1 MIFSSFN
8 CRISSFF
15 VVITSHS
22 FCRHNKNY
30 EIFILSRDILLQVPK
45 LYETSFSS
53 YIIIISQSCQYI
65 FVHLVYKPYIFLLSL
80 HISFIISNGNAYF
93 RLLGASSIRIF
104 ALYLIVY
111 NFKFLSKF
119 GMNLFFLYTIIAF
132 LHFYLHFYCKLH
144 KISLYC
150 FRECFVNFRIS

>member
-1 MIFSSFN
+1 MIFLPFS
-8 CRISSFF
+8 
-15 VVITSHS
+15 
-22 FCRHNKNY
+22 CRHRKTWAHHQTKY
-30 EIFILSRDILLQVPK
+30 IRKVSK
-45 LYETSFSS
+45 LYETLFSS
-53 YIIIISQSCQYI
+53 YVIIISADCQYF
-65 FVHLVYKPYIFLLSL
+65 FVHLVYKSNIFLPGL
-80 HISFIISNGNAYF
+80 HISFIPPNSNTYF
-93 RLLGASSIRIF
+93 CLANSSSIRIF